1 MHTLPLFQFSKS
13 ISRNM
18 DEFAASLTQVYPGV
32 RFETLRSANPSA
44 EACFCYAEI
53 ASCSIASIHFGQ
65 DVVMRFEPASES
77 RVIAVI
83 TQGKGSHRWSFE
95 RHYHAEAVQ
104 ILAQNCTLDMRI
116 AADNS
121 QLVISLPVSGD
132 LEALCQ
138 RLFWNASLDTLLSRR
153 IQYLTVDL
161 VRQLH
166 FAASHERSIRHLQD
180 FFAELTDL
188 LLNQQRLLDFE
199 NVETFDT
206 TSVRFKH
213 FLNAIEFMHNNPLW
227 AFDIVA
233 LAKMSHLS
241 ERSLFSWF
249 KHYTGVTPYQYYST
263 LHLSKVR
270 AELLRSR
277 PQEVAISE
285 IALKHGFYHLSR
297 FARKY
302 RQLFDELPSE
312 TLRKL

>member
-18 DEFAASLTQVYPGV
+18 DEFVSALKKHYPGI
-32 RFETLRSANPSA
+32 RIDLIEAANPSA
-44 EACFCYAEI
+44 EACFCHAELS
-53 ASCSIASIHFGQ
+53 ACSIGAIHYGQ
-65 DVVMRFEPASES
+65 DVAMNFESGPDAC
-77 RVIAVI
+77 VISVL
-83 TQGKGSHRWSFE
+83 TQGKASHRWCFE
-95 RHYHAEAVQ
+95 RHFNAESVQ
-104 ILAQNCTLDMRI
+104 FLSQQYGVDMNV

-121 QLVISLPVSGD
+121 QIVISLPVSDD
-132 LEALCQ
+132 LGVLCQ
-138 RLFWNASLDTLLSRR
+138 RLFWNASLDALLSRR

-161 VRQLH
+161 VRRLH
-166 FAASHERSIRHLQD
+166 FSVSHERSLRHLQD

-188 LLNQQRLLDFE
+188 LLNQQCLLDFE
-199 NVETFDT
+199 SVETFDT
-206 TSVRFKH
+206 TSVRFKQ
-213 FLNAIEFMHNNPLW
+213 FLGAIEFMHGNPLW
-227 AFDIVA
+227 VFDIVA

-249 KHYTGVTPYQYYST
+249 KHYTGVTPYQYYCS

-285 IALKHGFYHLSR
+285 IALRHGFYHLSR

-302 RQLFDELPSE
+302 KQLFGELPSE